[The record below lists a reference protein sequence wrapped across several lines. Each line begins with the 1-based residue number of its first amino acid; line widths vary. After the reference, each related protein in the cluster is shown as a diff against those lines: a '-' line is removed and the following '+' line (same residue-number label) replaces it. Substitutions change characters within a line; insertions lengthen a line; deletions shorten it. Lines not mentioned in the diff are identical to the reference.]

1 MATDPNT
8 PATGASQSSASGA
21 SQPSA
26 AGSSQPPAAAS
37 TQVPATTTT
46 TSTEAVASTRPPG
59 PSHVYSI
66 LLFAF
71 QGSRTAGGLVDD
83 VVSSQRRAGLKII
96 TQAVVE
102 RELDGNVKI
111 HEPGRGGVGATAG
124 AVAGGLLALLGGPVG
139 VLTMIVAGGAIG
151 GVAGH
156 FAGRVLPA
164 EDLRRIGQSL
174 PVNSSGFIV
183 ITEDTEAEKAIDAMK
198 RFTADVVVITAG
210 SELSGVIGQAV
221 AADIEPL
228 PGAAQP
234 GAASTET
241 GQQVQP
247 QSGQQTQAQDAP
259 KSS

>member
-8 PATGASQSSASGA
+8 PATG
-21 SQPSA
+21 
-26 AGSSQPPAAAS
+26 SSQPPAASSTPAPAAAS
-37 TQVPATTTT
+37 AQAPATTTQAT
-46 TSTEAVASTRPPG
+46 GKAS

-71 QGSRTAGGLVDD
+71 DGVRTAGNLVDD
-83 VVSSQRRAGLKII
+83 VVASQRQAGLKLI

-102 RELDGNVKI
+102 RETDGNVKI

-164 EDLRRIGQSL
+164 DDLRKIGQSL
-174 PVNSSGFIV
+174 PLNSSGFIV

-198 RFTADVVVITAG
+198 KYTADVVVITAG

-221 AADIEPL
+221 AADVQPV
-228 PGAAQP
+228 PGATAE
-234 GAASTET
+234 A
-241 GQQVQP
+241 
-247 QSGQQTQAQDAP
+247 QTQPASSSSSSSQSQRPP
-259 KSS
+259 KQT

>member
-8 PATGASQSSASGA
+8 PATG
-21 SQPSA
+21 
-26 AGSSQPPAAAS
+26 SSQPPAASSTPAPAAAS
-37 TQVPATTTT
+37 AQAPATTTT
-46 TSTEAVASTRPPG
+46 TTTQATGRAG

-71 QGSRTAGGLVDD
+71 DGVRTAGNLVDD
-83 VVSSQRRAGLKII
+83 VVASQRQAGLKLI

-102 RELDGNVKI
+102 READGNVKI

-164 EDLRRIGQSL
+164 DDLRKIGQSL
-174 PVNSSGFIV
+174 PLNSSGFIV

-198 RFTADVVVITAG
+198 KYTADVVVITAG
-210 SELSGVIGQAV
+210 SELSGVIGQAI

-228 PGAAQP
+228 PGATAEAQP
-234 GAASTET
+234 ASS
-241 GQQVQP
+241 P
-247 QSGQQTQAQDAP
+247 SSPAQSQDAP
-259 KSS
+259 KQS

>member
-8 PATGASQSSASGA
+8 PAPGSSQPSATG

-26 AGSSQPPAAAS
+26 AGSAQPPAAAS
-37 TQVPATTTT
+37 AQAPATTT
-46 TSTEAVASTRPPG
+46 STQAVASTRPPG

-139 VLTMIVAGGAIG
+139 VLTMVVAGGAIG

-164 EDLRRIGQSL
+164 DDLRRIGQSL

-198 RFTADVVVITAG
+198 QFTADVVVITAG
-210 SELSGVIGQAV
+210 SELSGVIGQAI

-228 PGAAQP
+228 PGAAP
-234 GAASTET
+234 PAAASSPA
-241 GQQVQP
+241 GQPAQP
-247 QSGQQTQAQDAP
+247 QSGQQAKDAP

>member
-8 PATGASQSSASGA
+8 PATG
-21 SQPSA
+21 
-26 AGSSQPPAAAS
+26 SSQPPAASSTPAPAPAS
-37 TQVPATTTT
+37 AQPPATTTT
-46 TSTEAVASTRPPG
+46 TTTTTQATGTPG
-59 PSHVYSI
+59 KSSVYSI

-71 QGSRTAGGLVDD
+71 EGVRTAGNLVDE
-83 VVSSQRRAGLKII
+83 VVASQRRAGLKLI

-102 RELDGNVKI
+102 REPDGNVKI

-164 EDLRRIGQSL
+164 DDLRRIGQSL
-174 PVNSSGFIV
+174 PLNSSGFII

-198 RFTADVVVITAG
+198 QFTSANVVVITAG

-221 AADIEPL
+221 AAEVEPI
-228 PGAAQP
+228 PGTPLAQ
-234 GAASTET
+234 ALEEA
-241 GQQVQP
+241 
-247 QSGQQTQAQDAP
+247 QTQPAP
-259 KSS
+259 SSSSSSPSQEAPRSS